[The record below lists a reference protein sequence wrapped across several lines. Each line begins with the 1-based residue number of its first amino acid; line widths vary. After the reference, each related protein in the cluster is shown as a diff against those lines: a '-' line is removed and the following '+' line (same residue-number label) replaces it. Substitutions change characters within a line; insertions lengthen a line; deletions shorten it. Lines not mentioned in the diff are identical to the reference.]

1 MARALHSESS
11 HGLAGASPTKPKWSP
26 ARYCVF
32 DASMDGLLA
41 SIVLTPLLA
50 QVGIGLKIA
59 LYDPVAPADVSCHS
73 VKSHHHHSTIAVM
86 YLS

>member
-1 MARALHSESS
+1 
-11 HGLAGASPTKPKWSP
+11 
-26 ARYCVF
+26 
-32 DASMDGLLA
+32 MDGLLV

-73 VKSHHHHSTIAVM
+73 VESLHHCRHVSVVTEARRKGGLKKHRNSAKRCGLTSVCI
-86 YLS
+86 L